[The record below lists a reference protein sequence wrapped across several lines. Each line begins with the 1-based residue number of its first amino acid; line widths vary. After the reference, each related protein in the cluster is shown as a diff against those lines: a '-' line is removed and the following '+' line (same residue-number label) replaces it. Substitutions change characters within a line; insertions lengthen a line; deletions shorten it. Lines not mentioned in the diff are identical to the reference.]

1 MKKIKGVTEVEID
14 ENKVRIDSIKEI
26 TNLDKIILYFTE
38 NGIPIKNVENKIP
51 DLETVFLTLTGRKL
65 RD

>member
-1 MKKIKGVTEVEID
+1 
-14 ENKVRIDSIKEI
+14 
-26 TNLDKIILYFTE
+26 LDKIILYFTE
-38 NGIPIKNVENKIP
+38 NGIAIKNVENKVP